1 MGNRLFIDEFL
12 ELSLPYQE
20 HPFIHEQR
28 IGFLSHP
35 EITDEYV
42 VGYLP
47 SLNKFLKEKIASGG
61 TSLPEDMK
69 ERFPSSYSAEA
80 FHALGISITGSINYP
95 EV

>member
-12 ELSLPYQE
+12 ELSLPYKE

-42 VGYLP
+42 LGYIP
-47 SLNKFLKEKIASGG
+47 SLNKFLKEKIASGE

-69 ERFPSSYSAEA
+69 DRFPSSYSPEA
-80 FHALGISITGSINYP
+80 FQALGISITGSLNYP